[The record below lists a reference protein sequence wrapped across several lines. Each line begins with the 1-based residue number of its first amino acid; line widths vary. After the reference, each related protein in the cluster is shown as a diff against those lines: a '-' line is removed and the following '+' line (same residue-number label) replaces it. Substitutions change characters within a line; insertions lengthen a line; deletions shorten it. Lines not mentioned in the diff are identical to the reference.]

1 MRQIKNKIVKIE
13 KKLEK
18 LLKRKDGFLKINLKS
33 NEVFS

>member
-18 LLKRKDGFLKINLKS
+18 LLKRKDSFLKINLKS